1 MQWPCDLW
9 LIISAWLLL
18 AWFSLA
24 LGLIVGAISERSET
38 FERTWHVASYLLFPL
53 SGAMFMVHW
62 LPQAAQKGILWLPM
76 VHGVEMLRHGYF
88 GGVVPTHENPA
99 YFGMLNLILMLIG
112 LRLVHETG
120 IRVQPE

>member
-1 MQWPCDLW
+1 
-9 LIISAWLLL
+9 
-18 AWFSLA
+18 
-24 LGLIVGAISERSET
+24 
-38 FERTWHVASYLLFPL
+38 
-53 SGAMFMVHW
+53 MVHW